1 MTAREIMLDR
11 YGPDVLKPG
20 EHYGELRDMRLWM
33 VYLHHRWAIDAAE
46 KHIGGM
52 YHQHVVKGEEGVTP
66 TEIVPA
72 ALQREILSLFME
84 AVQPSNMTIPEKL
97 LVNLTTA
104 PYGQNI
110 EDMAGDYA
118 FDHLRAARIL
128 AAGVIE
134 QLLQP
139 DRAARLIAFADR
151 QENALTLPE
160 VLGVVLDN
168 TWRAPRDGQPME
180 RSLRRVT
187 QRVALD
193 SMMILGASPDATPE
207 VRAVVMDQ
215 IARLKDEI
223 AGMTDSDP
231 VTAAHLRQA
240 VRDIDRYLED
250 PEEVAPKSAGPIW
263 GGVPRSRYPLP
274 PGPPLGGAH

>member
-1 MTAREIMLDR
+1 
-11 YGPDVLKPG
+11 
-20 EHYGELRDMRLWM
+20 
-33 VYLHHRWAIDAAE
+33 
-46 KHIGGM
+46 
-52 YHQHVVKGEEGVTP
+52 
-66 TEIVPA
+66 
-72 ALQREILSLFME
+72 ME
-84 AVQPSNMTIPEKL
+84 AIQPKSLAIPDSL

-151 QENALTLPE
+151 QASALTLPE
-160 VLGVVLDN
+160 VLDTILDN
-168 TWRAPRDGQPME
+168 TWRASRDEQLME
-180 RSLRRVT
+180 HSLRRVA

-193 SMMILGASPDATPE
+193 SMMILGASADATPE
-207 VRAVVMDQ
+207 VRAVVLDQ
-215 IARLKDEI
+215 IVRLKDEI
-223 AGMTDSDP
+223 AGKTDSDP

-240 VRDIDRYLED
+240 VRDIERYMED
-250 PEEVAPKSAGPIW
+250 PASVAPKSAAPPW
-263 GGVPRSRYPLP
+263 GGGPRSRFPLP
-274 PGPPLGGAH
+274 PGPPLGGGH